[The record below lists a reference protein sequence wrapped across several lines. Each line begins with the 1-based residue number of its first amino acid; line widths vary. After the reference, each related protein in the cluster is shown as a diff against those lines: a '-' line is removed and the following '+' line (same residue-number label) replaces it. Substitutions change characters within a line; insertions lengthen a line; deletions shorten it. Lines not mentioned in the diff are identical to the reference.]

1 MGGQTGL
8 AASGGE
14 RVGAVLFREG
24 VPPSSVIVL
33 RREIPVSDDHL
44 LVPGESYEAQLI
56 EGYDLATVR
65 AARDALAGADEGCA
79 PYVQRRLYLTPIG
92 GLETERQSMELDELA
107 AYVEDTVYDTCAEF
121 DLMPRGSSV
130 LLGLS
135 GGVDST
141 SLLLA
146 LDAVRRRRGNDFEI
160 VAATFEDADMR
171 GSPTFSR
178 ASLLARELG
187 VQHVVIPAARA
198 EEVFGLTG
206 PLDEV
211 LPALMET
218 EYAHVT
224 MYADHHITRRL
235 LEVETDARGI
245 DRIALGLHTSD
256 LVAGLINGFMTG
268 YASGSLP
275 SRTVGHHV
283 YVYPLAFLAKR
294 ALHLYHL
301 QRRGHLASHTEPNGW
316 ERHPTDRNFYYWL
329 ADALQELWPGHEQL
343 LLAGQETRVR
353 GLTQL
358 VYVTCTNCGASLLQ
372 QPFSAVEDGECDVCQ
387 ALRAAGLTRSE
398 AVT

>member
-1 MGGQTGL
+1 MGGRTAL
-8 AASGGE
+8 AASEGE

-33 RREIPVSDDHL
+33 RGKAPVSDDHL
-44 LVPGESYEAQLI
+44 LVSGESYEAQLI
-56 EGYDLATVR
+56 EGYDLATIR
-65 AARDALAGADEGCA
+65 AARGALAGVDGDA
-79 PYVQRRLYLTPIG
+79 PYVQRRLYLTPTG
-92 GLETERQSMELDELA
+92 GLETERQPMDMDELA
-107 AYVEDTVYDTCAEF
+107 AYVEEIVYDTCAQF
-121 DLMPRGSSV
+121 DLLPRGSSA

-135 GGVDST
+135 GGVDSS

-178 ASLLARELG
+178 ARRIAHELG
-187 VQHVVIPAARA
+187 VEHVVIRAERA

-218 EYAHVT
+218 EYAHVA
-224 MYADHHITRRL
+224 MYVDHHVTRRL
-235 LEVETDARGI
+235 LEVEADERGV
-245 DRIALGLHTSD
+245 DRIALGLHTTD
-256 LVAGLINGFMTG
+256 LVAGLLNGFMTG

-275 SRTVGHHV
+275 SRTVGDRV

-316 ERHPTDRNFYYWL
+316 ERHPTDRNYYYWL
-329 ADALQELWPGHEQL
+329 ADALQELWPGHEHL
-343 LLAGQETRVR
+343 LLAGQESRAR
-353 GLTQL
+353 GLAQL

-387 ALRAAGLTRSE
+387 ALRAVGLIRSE
-398 AVT
+398 TVA